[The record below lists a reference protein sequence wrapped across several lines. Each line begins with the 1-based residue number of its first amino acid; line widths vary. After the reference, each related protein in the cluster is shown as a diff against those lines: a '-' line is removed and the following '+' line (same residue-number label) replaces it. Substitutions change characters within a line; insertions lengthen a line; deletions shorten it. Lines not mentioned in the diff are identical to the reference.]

1 MIYFSNPPH
10 CSHAEL
16 LKNKSLCI
24 NWKQIFTHARL
35 TGWYNCVWL
44 KDHCSLSKQEN
55 MQNMI
60 GKGRACITFLGF
72 DVFGVIF
79 RVWGA
84 SHLDLS
90 CWNQAKICIFL
101 TLITK
106 SSQWSFYKCHWT
118 QWNTT
123 LVRNLAWVQ
132 ALIISK
138 TLHIIIHHS
147 VILVNWPYDTHP
159 S

>member
-1 MIYFSNPPH
+1 MPFKCGQTCFVDQRQQNTSNSNNSNSAVIYLSNPPH

-35 TGWYNCVWL
+35 TGWYKCIWL
-44 KDHCSLSKQEN
+44 KSHCSLSKQEN

-60 GKGRACITFLGF
+60 GKGRACITF
-72 DVFGVIF
+72 FGTWLLWVIF

-90 CWNQAKICIFL
+90 CWNQAKKLYLADYQMDMCSL
-101 TLITK
+101 C
-106 SSQWSFYKCHWT
+106 KCH
-118 QWNTT
+118 
-123 LVRNLAWVQ
+123 
-132 ALIISK
+132 
-138 TLHIIIHHS
+138 
-147 VILVNWPYDTHP
+147 
-159 S
+159 